1 VTPALVR
8 VTQAGVILVL
18 TVGAIYL
25 AVSGWQALG
34 DRTEAARSAGAAR
47 TADPAATQ
55 PALAADPPSGLFIG
69 DGFTSGAGGVDEE
82 HSFACLAARELGW
95 VCNNGGQAGTGYLAA
110 GEDGEPYQRRIDGY
124 RRTYAADY
132 VVVSGGTEDEG
143 APYEL
148 RVAAAAQTFD
158 AIGTAYP
165 RARVVVVGPFASGAE
180 VSRDLRRFDAAI
192 ADEARR
198 RGWIFVETLDP
209 PWLDDDTDPTPD
221 AHADLAGLLST
232 ALQTQ
237 GVVPGQRPYRVQ
249 PSRPSR
255 EPVTTPTTARGDR

>member
-1 VTPALVR
+1 VTPAVVR
-8 VTQAGVILVL
+8 VSQVGLVLLL
-18 TVGAIYL
+18 TVGAVHL

-34 DRTEAARSAGAAR
+34 DRTESARSADDPRPAI
-47 TADPAATQ
+47 PAATA
-55 PALAADPPSGLFIG
+55 PADPPAGLFIG

-82 HSFACLAARELGW
+82 RSFACLAARELGW
-95 VCNNGGQAGTGYLAA
+95 TCNNGGQAGTGYLAA
-110 GEDGEPYQRRIDGY
+110 GADGEPYQRRIDDY
-124 RRTYAADY
+124 RRTYPADY

-143 APYEL
+143 APHAL
-148 RVAAAAQTFD
+148 RVAAAARTFD

-165 RARVVVVGPFASGAE
+165 RARVVVVGPFASAVE

-198 RGWIFVETLDP
+198 RGWLFVETLDP
-209 PWLDDDTDPTPD
+209 PWLDDDAEPTPD
-221 AHADLAGLLST
+221 AHEDLAVRLST

-237 GVVPGQRPYRVQ
+237 GIVPGQRPYRVQ

-255 EPVTTPTTARGDR
+255 EPVTTPTTG